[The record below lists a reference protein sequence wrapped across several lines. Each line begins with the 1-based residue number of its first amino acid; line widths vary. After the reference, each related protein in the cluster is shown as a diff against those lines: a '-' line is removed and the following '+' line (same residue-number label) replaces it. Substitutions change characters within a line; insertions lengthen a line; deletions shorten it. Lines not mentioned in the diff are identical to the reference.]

1 MDPAK
6 IRLTYAEW
14 EDVHRLIV
22 AYARRNNLTPSA
34 VLRAAT
40 LNFVN
45 LHKQG
50 RWHAKPLKTSAPT
63 RNKVR
68 VNYAEWITVREDLD
82 KISAV
87 ERMGLGDTLRRAPQ
101 TFVAEME
108 KR

>member
-1 MDPAK
+1 
-6 IRLTYAEW
+6 
-14 EDVHRLIV
+14 
-22 AYARRNNLTPSA
+22 
-34 VLRAAT
+34 
-40 LNFVN
+40 
-45 LHKQG
+45 
-50 RWHAKPLKTSAPT
+50 
-63 RNKVR
+63 VR